1 MFNIILLSF
10 GNVVKGIVSIASKR
24 DNSFK
29 NRLNSRNMTIV
40 IKTKGNREAVQY
52 ILENG
57 EIYLKKGSK
66 YLAPDPDISVTFLNA
81 KSAYFTVLKP
91 TPKLVIDS
99 FMNAL
104 GNGELKLE
112 FKAESLMWLVET
124 MKKLPSSLNLKSIRY
139 ALRGKLL

>member
-1 MFNIILLSF
+1 MFNIVLLSF
-10 GNVVKGIVSIASKR
+10 GNLVKGIVSIASKR

-52 ILENG
+52 MLEDGN
-57 EIYLKKGSK
+57 IYLKRGIEQ
-66 YLAPDPDISVTFLNA
+66 LVPDPDISVTFLNTR
-81 KSAYFTVLKP
+81 SAYLMVLKP
-91 TPKLVIDS
+91 TPRLLIDS

-124 MKKLPSSLNLKSIRY
+124 MQKLPRSLNFNFIKTCRKKFL
-139 ALRGKLL
+139 